1 MKREEKFWITDPKYI
16 AEGMKILGDANKF
29 AKKYPFADND
39 TLFNVLRDSVVA
51 KYLGFDEIN
60 IKKHGYDARNY
71 NGDYLEIK
79 ESSVY
84 PPKAVFNDT
93 SEEKARH
100 LLNDKVVVALAYWS
114 SVSELDYIVY
124 GDKNNRSV
132 GEYLIRTL
140 NKQKGRKTQ
149 LLSQYQLLNKHNFKV
164 LAIKD
169 KDKVIKT
176 LKSSRTLKNFPESNI
191 YTLEEYQ
198 KKLRA

>member
-16 AEGMKILGDANKF
+16 AEGMKILSDANKL

-100 LLNDKVVVALAYWS
+100 LLNDKVVIALAYWS
-114 SVSELDYIVY
+114 SVSDLDYIVY

-169 KDKVIKT
+169 KDKVVKT

-191 YTLEEYQ
+191 YSLEEYQ
-198 KKLRA
+198 NICA